1 MKILVA
7 ADISPTAVRI
17 CEFLQNYLKPLA
29 ADLPEVTIL
38 HVYEPEL
45 DYSEAAPTQNWQAT
59 PTSEHE
65 LRHIFQSLDATCKL
79 DYVVVDRGL
88 GDTILEYASKVDLVV
103 MGRRRRGQMVEMMTG
118 SLSQFVLHRAS
129 CPVMIVPEPT
139 TRQLAYKMLQIES
152 LPPTRMSPELLARLK
167 VLIGVAQ
174 SDGEIAPQERLWL
187 ESNVPQQNFPAGI
200 VWDTLLS
207 EPVDL
212 AQELVKITDPAQQ
225 ELTYYAA
232 YLLANTGTEYHPAE
246 RQAFTKCLQG
256 RIDLIAATFNLT
268 AEKVAQLSGLVNS
281 SQKRLQQRDGELI
294 VDPAQ
299 RSSIIEAKILRYA
312 TAAAVLGSDPSPLLS
327 SYTQSAALGLQM
339 NLIAEIADIWGTTEF
354 AVKPFFEEM
363 VGSLGLVSAWLMALD
378 LTKLVPKV
386 GASLGAAD
394 AFTATW
400 AMGQT
405 TVVYFEAAA
414 SQPKVTLDSIALRQL
429 FKQNRKFAEAIY
441 DRNEL
446 TIESQKQEHATQIK
460 GLTEAVKA
468 GKLPTESYQK
478 RLQQLL
484 LTVDRSELIL
494 F

>member
-65 LRHIFQSLDATCKL
+65 LRHIFQPLAATCKL
-79 DYVVVDRGL
+79 EYVVVDRGL
-88 GDTILEYASKVDLVV
+88 GDTILEYAAKVDLVV

-152 LPPTRMSPELLARLK
+152 LPPTRMSPEALARLK

-232 YLLANTGTEYHPAE
+232 YLLANTGTDYHPAE
-246 RQAFTKCLQG
+246 RQA
-256 RIDLIAATFNLT
+256 IDLIAATFSLT

-281 SQKRLQQRDGELI
+281 SQERLQQCDGELI
-294 VDPAQ
+294 TDPTQ
-299 RSSIIEAKILRYA
+299 RAEVIETKILRYA

-339 NLIAEIADIWGTTEF
+339 NLIAEIADVWGTNEF

-405 TVVYFEAAA
+405 TVVYFETAA
-414 SQPKVTLDSIALRQL
+414 SKPQVTLDSIALRQL

-446 TIESQKQEHATQIK
+446 TIEAQKQEHGTQIK

-468 GKLPTESYQK
+468 GKMPTESYQK

-484 LTVDRSELIL
+484 LTVNQPELIL